1 MRVGVRVVATFLLV
15 VLVMMTGCSASG
27 RPARH
32 HPRADAGTPAAAD
45 PWSQAAAGNAL
56 ITDPTTQLSAAELT
70 FLHQVANRTWNFLSG
85 PDLDPGTSLPMDS
98 VAVSGQSGST
108 VNLNQTTAATAYT
121 NPTLIGNYLTSIVA
135 AKDIG
140 VATAAQA
147 QTAAQAE
154 LTELTKLATYQGFLF
169 RWYDTR
175 TGQAIDGPRGNPVTN
190 GYVSTVDNGWYA
202 QGLLVARQAF
212 PPLAAGFNKLLTAMQ
227 WQFLYDSKDN
237 VLYNG
242 YQMGKGYSNSTYDN
256 AYSGPRI
263 ADYLAIGSGKVPGA
277 LWWGLSRTPPADH
290 NQRQV
295 PQGNQVSYTDPQ
307 DHKKYAVYEGHYVYD
322 HIKFVPTFNGS
333 MYQAL
338 APELVVPEQT
348 MAPNSLG
355 LNDRNTALA
364 QGAYGSYGA
373 KSTVWGWAPA
383 TSPQGRY
390 VNYGAPD
397 LGTDTGAIS
406 DEVVSPYAEFLALPV
421 IPTQADANIGALRTN
436 FPKSYTQYGF
446 LDSIDTKTGQ
456 IANRF
461 MAISQLAILMAIDD
475 AVDHDQLQT
484 YLAGGPEGKVLN
496 QYLGIEQYSIQGL
509 AS

>member
-1 MRVGVRVVATFLLV
+1 MKSGARVITTFAMV
-15 VLVMMTGCSASG
+15 VLVMVTGCSASG
-27 RPARH
+27 RPARRH
-32 HPRADAGTPAAAD
+32 ADAGTPAATD
-45 PWSQAAAGNAL
+45 PWSQLAADNTL
-56 ITDPTTQLSAAELT
+56 ITDPTTQLSAADLT
-70 FLHQVANRTWNFLSG
+70 FLRQVGNRTWNFLSG

-98 VAVSGQSGST
+98 VALAGKPGTLVTLKMSS
-108 VNLNQTTAATAYT
+108 AATEYT
-121 NPTLIGNYLTSIVA
+121 NPTLIGNYLTAIVA
-135 AKDIG
+135 ARDIG

-147 QTAAQAE
+147 QAAAQNE
-154 LTELTKLATYQGFLF
+154 LTELNKLAGYQGFLF
-169 RWYDTR
+169 RWYDTK
-175 TGQAIDGPRGNPVTN
+175 TGQAIDSPRGNPVTN

-202 QGLLVARQAF
+202 QGLLVAQQAF
-212 PPLAAGFNKLLTAMQ
+212 PQLASGFGKLLSAMQ

-277 LWWGLSRTPPADH
+277 LWWGLSRTPPPSH

-295 PQGNQVSYTDPQ
+295 PQGSQVSYTDPQ
-307 DHKKYAVYEGHYVYD
+307 NHKAYSVYEGHYVYD

-348 MAPNSLG
+348 MAPGSVG

-373 KSTVWGWAPA
+373 KSTLWGWAPA
-383 TSPQGRY
+383 TSPQDRY
-390 VNYGAPD
+390 VNYGVPD
-397 LGTDTGAIS
+397 LSSDTGKIS
-406 DEVVSPYAEFLALPV
+406 DEVTSAYSEFLALPV
-421 IPTQADANIGALRTN
+421 ITAQADSDIGQLKTS
-436 FPKSYTQYGF
+436 FPNSYTQYGF
-446 LDSIDTKTGQ
+446 LDSVDDKTGQ

-461 MAISQLAILMAIDD
+461 MAISQLAILMAVDD

-484 YLAGGPEGKVLN
+484 YVANSPEGKVLN
-496 QYLGIEQYSIQGL
+496 QYLGIEQYSIQGV

>member
-1 MRVGVRVVATFLLV
+1 LRIVGTFMLV
-15 VLVMMTGCSASG
+15 VLVMMTGCTASG
-27 RPARH
+27 RPAR
-32 HPRADAGTPAAAD
+32 PRSSSTPSAAD
-45 PWSQAAAGNAL
+45 PWSQAAAGNTL
-56 ITDPTTQLSAAELT
+56 ITDPTTQLSAAELA
-70 FLHQVANRTWNFLSG
+70 FLRQVGNRTWKYLSG
-85 PDLDPGTSLPMDS
+85 PGIDPATSLPIDS
-98 VAVSGQSGST
+98 VAVAGRTGST
-108 VNLNQTTAATAYT
+108 VNLNKSTAATEFT

-135 AKDIG
+135 ARDVG
-140 VATAAQA
+140 AATAAQA

-154 LTELTKLATYQGFLF
+154 LTELNKLATYQGFLF
-169 RWYDTR
+169 RWYDTQN
-175 TGQAIDGPRGNPVTN
+175 GQAIDGPRGDPVVN

-212 PPLAAGFNKLLTAMQ
+212 PQLASGFAKLLNAMN

-242 YQMGKGYSNSTYDN
+242 YQVGKGYSNSTYDN

-277 LWWGLSRTPPADH
+277 LWWGLSRTPPVNR

-295 PQGNQVSYTDPQ
+295 PQGSQVSYTDPQ
-307 DHKKYAVYEGHYVYD
+307 NHKSYSVYEGHYVYD

-348 MAPNSLG
+348 MAPNSVG

-364 QGAYGSYGA
+364 QGAYGTFGA
-373 KSTVWGWAPA
+373 KTALWGWAPA

-397 LGTDTGAIS
+397 LGTDTGKVS
-406 DEVVSPYAEFLALPV
+406 DEVTSPYAQFLALPV
-421 IPTQADANIGALRTN
+421 ATAQADANIAQLRASY
-436 FPKSYTQYGF
+436 PKSYTQYGF
-446 LDSIDTKTGQ
+446 LDSIDLKTGQ
-456 IANRF
+456 IANRY
-461 MAISQLAILMAIDD
+461 MAMSQLAIMMSIDD

-484 YLAGGPEGKVLN
+484 YLAGSPEGKVLN
-496 QYLGIEQYSIQGL
+496 QYLSIEQYSIQGL